1 MTAAFPPPHG
11 GGSGSGS
18 GSGAEDWRGGA
29 SGPGGGRPR
38 GGGSARGGT
47 FGPGGPAYGP
57 GGPAYGPG
65 AEYGPGGFGPADAF
79 APGGEAGR
87 HSRPSVYEQLRADPR
102 MARLRAARRR
112 PLFRVTGTVTGLY
125 LLTAL
130 LANHARDLMGAQIAG
145 PLNVGLLL
153 GLAQCAT
160 TVWAALWYARY
171 ARTEL
176 DPDAD
181 RLRVVHQGQGNTR

>member
-1 MTAAFPPPHG
+1 M
-11 GGSGSGS
+11 
-18 GSGAEDWRGGA
+18 
-29 SGPGGGRPR
+29 
-38 GGGSARGGT
+38 
-47 FGPGGPAYGP
+47 
-57 GGPAYGPG
+57 
-65 AEYGPGGFGPADAF
+65 
-79 APGGEAGR
+79 
-87 HSRPSVYEQLRADPR
+87 YEQLRADPR

>member
-18 GSGAEDWRGGA
+18 GNGAEDWRGGA
-29 SGPGGGRPR
+29 SGPGGGPY
-38 GGGSARGGT
+38 GGAS
-47 FGPGGPAYGP
+47 GPGGGP
-57 GGPAYGPG
+57 HGGGYGPG

-87 HSRPSVYEQLRADPR
+87 QGRPSVYEQLRADPR

>member
-1 MTAAFPPPHG
+1 M
-11 GGSGSGS
+11 
-18 GSGAEDWRGGA
+18 
-29 SGPGGGRPR
+29 
-38 GGGSARGGT
+38 
-47 FGPGGPAYGP
+47 
-57 GGPAYGPG
+57 
-65 AEYGPGGFGPADAF
+65 
-79 APGGEAGR
+79 GEAGR
-87 HSRPSVYEQLRADPR
+87 HGRPSVYEQLQADPR

-112 PLFRVTGTVTGLY
+112 PLFRVTGTVTALY

-130 LANHARDLMGAQIAG
+130 LANHARDLMGTQVAG

-160 TVWAALWYARY
+160 AVWAALWYTRY

-181 RLRVVHQGQGNTR
+181 RLRAFHQGQGEVR